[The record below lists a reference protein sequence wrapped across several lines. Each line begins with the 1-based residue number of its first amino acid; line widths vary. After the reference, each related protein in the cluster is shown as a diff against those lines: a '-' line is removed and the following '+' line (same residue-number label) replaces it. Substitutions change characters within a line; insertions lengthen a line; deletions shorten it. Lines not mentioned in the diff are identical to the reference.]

1 MELLLWFR
9 KGIRMPADQSYTIA
23 EFCQAERMSRA
34 MLYKLWAQGKGP
46 RFFYVGNS
54 RRISH
59 EARIEWRQRLE
70 AEAEHGSNETEAA

>member
-1 MELLLWFR
+1 MLT
-9 KGIRMPADQSYTIA
+9 DQSYTIN
-23 EFCQAERMSRA
+23 EFCQAERISRA
-34 MLYKLWAQGKGP
+34 MLYKLWAEGNGP
-46 RFFYVGNS
+46 KFFYVGTS